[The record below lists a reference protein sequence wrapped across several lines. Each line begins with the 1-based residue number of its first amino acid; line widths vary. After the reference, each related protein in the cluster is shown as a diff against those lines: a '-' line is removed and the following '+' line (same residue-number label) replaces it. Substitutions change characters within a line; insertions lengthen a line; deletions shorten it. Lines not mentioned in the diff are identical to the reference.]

1 MNQHSG
7 WVFIINPIAG
17 NGFAGSFVTTV
28 REKLAQHHITA
39 DIVFTEKKGHA
50 TELARQF
57 VQKGVRHIMSV
68 GGDGTFS
75 EVVQSLVNV
84 PDVIFGAIPAG
95 TGNDFINILGFSDRF
110 TDSDWDIFFQK
121 NIIKMDVGRCND
133 RYFINGMGLG
143 YDAQVAC
150 ENYESQ
156 NSRHVKAGSK
166 SKYWWHIL
174 KTLVTYKEKEMQITI
189 DGSTKQA
196 RTFLNTIAIGRR
208 LAGGFYLT
216 PNAIANDGL
225 LDVCLIQE
233 LPLAGRVKELL
244 RVIKKVHIHDA
255 VVNYFTI
262 DKISFQFESEA
273 PAHLDGELYFNSKF
287 DIGILPRNLN
297 VIFNPHSEHFFENQP
312 RADSGKHDRN

>member
-1 MNQHSG
+1 MSQKPD
-7 WVFIINPIAG
+7 WVFIVNPIAG
-17 NGFAGSFVTTV
+17 NGFAGSFVSTV
-28 REKLAQHHITA
+28 KEKLAQHKIAA
-39 DIVFTEKKGHA
+39 DFVVTEKKGHA
-50 TELARQF
+50 TELAKQF
-57 VQKGVRHIMSV
+57 VQTGVRHIMAI

-75 EVVQSLVNV
+75 EVVQSLVNA

-95 TGNDFINILGFSDRF
+95 TGNDFINILGFSERF
-110 TDSDWDIFFQK
+110 TDSDWDVFFQK
-121 NIIKMDVGRCND
+121 NTIKMDVGRCND

-156 NSRHVKAGSK
+156 NSRHVKGGSK

-174 KTLVTYKEKEMQITI
+174 KTLVTYKEKEMQLTI

-233 LPLAGRVKELL
+233 LALAGRVKALL
-244 RVIKKVHIHDA
+244 RVMKKVHIHDE
-255 VVNYFTI
+255 VVNYFTT
-262 DKISFQFESEA
+262 DKISFQFENET
-273 PAHLDGELYFNSKF
+273 PAHLDGELYFHSKF
-287 DIGILPRNLN
+287 DIGILPRHLN
-297 VIFNPHSEHFFENQP
+297 VIFNPHSGHFFNDLP
-312 RADSGKHDRN
+312 PADSGDHGRN